1 MTQEVHPRRRAV
13 LGTVLVACAAAVAV
27 VVLQSG
33 ASRSPR
39 ARAGAAAPPA
49 QPATLHALGDL
60 APGMALGPYQVRDV
74 SEPID
79 GAVLVRATSPTGE
92 TTFEVRL
99 LSDRPLPAAKTGT
112 YAIYYRGTDGGADV
126 LAGAAA
132 LAAAL
137 ERAPKS
143 APLPGLTQCPTVF
156 TSL

>member
-1 MTQEVHPRRRAV
+1 MKQQAHPRRRAAI
-13 LGTVLVACAAAVAV
+13 GTVLVVCAVALGV

-39 ARAGAAAPPA
+39 AHAGAAAPSA
-49 QPATLHALGDL
+49 RPATLHALGDL

-92 TTFEVRL
+92 IIFEVRL

-112 YAIYYRGTDGGADV
+112 YAVYYRGTDGGADV

-132 LAAAL
+132 LATAL
-137 ERAPKS
+137 ERAAKS
-143 APLPGLTQCPTVF
+143 APLPGLTQYPTVF